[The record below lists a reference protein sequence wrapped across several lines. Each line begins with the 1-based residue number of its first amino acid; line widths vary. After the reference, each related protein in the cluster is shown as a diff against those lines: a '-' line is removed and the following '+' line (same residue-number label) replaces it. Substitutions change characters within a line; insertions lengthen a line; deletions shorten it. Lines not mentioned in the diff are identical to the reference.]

1 MPYEEILSKAYMIA
15 DWKDNPWDPK
25 GRERYLRAIKEF
37 KTIIKHPWLNSLLSK
52 NSLLVLDIG
61 AGRGI
66 GGVALAKALMEKGVR
81 TNLVMI
87 DLRRDAIQD
96 AKRFAQEEGVK
107 AKGYVMNALEEHKLG
122 KFDIVLMYGAILVH
136 FNEWE
141 LPRLFASSA
150 SALTDDGIVIIQEM
164 DRVHAIFR
172 GGFKELVIENT
183 DPEKLSISYHL
194 KYDLVTASYYR
205 VFVRLKDYET
215 AILPIN
221 FRSIAHLASTLWL
234 FTKDVDI
241 LPTGA
246 ESIYFILGKSPRKT
260 INPEDLGVF
269 A

>member
-1 MPYEEILSKAYMIA
+1 M
-15 DWKDNPWDPK
+15 
-25 GRERYLRAIKEF
+25 
-37 KTIIKHPWLNSLLSK
+37 
-52 NSLLVLDIG
+52 DIG

-66 GGVALAKALMEKGVR
+66 GGVALAKVLMEKGVR
-81 TNLVMI
+81 TYLVMI

-96 AKRFAQEEGVK
+96 AKRFAQEEGVE
-107 AKGYVMNALEEHKLG
+107 AKGYVMNALEAHKLG
-122 KFDIVLMYGAILVH
+122 KFDIVLMYGAILAH

-141 LPRLFASSA
+141 LPRLFASST

-172 GGFKELVIENT
+172 GGFKELIIENI
-183 DPEKLSISYHL
+183 DPEKLSLSYYL
-194 KYDLVTASYYR
+194 RYDLVTASYYR

-260 INPEDLGVF
+260 INPEDLGENPIILKRGKPWINN
-269 A
+269 